1 MVINSK
7 QIKINFLIPNLNHK
21 IIKMSSPLQN
31 QSIPKV
37 ERAEIYLQSQK
48 EFKQNRN
55 RFKVFSDP
63 ILQQN
68 NKYTKNPKP
77 MAETKSYYSNL
88 EEKEERPRKKVIPQK
103 NELVITDNYSN
114 FPPENPEKKH
124 KKFLTDQY
132 EQRIHLKR
140 PNSKKYISCKARED
154 TIGNI
159 FTGEAEITKE
169 RPHVRRSNNMG
180 KPSEEYIRMVEK
192 RTNLPHHRGIPN
204 SVQKENTFN
213 NIFSS
218 QGENE
223 RPHKK
228 KVQQM
233 KGQIGS
239 LLAYDNTPKG
249 YDNVAS
255 KPNQIK
261 YDYLVNLI
269 KENKQNRIANK

>member
-1 MVINSK
+1 
-7 QIKINFLIPNLNHK
+7 
-21 IIKMSSPLQN
+21 MSSSIQN

-55 RFKVFSDP
+55 KFKVFSDP

-68 NKYTKNPKP
+68 KKYTKTPKP

-88 EEKEERPRKKVIPQK
+88 EEKEERLRKKAIPQK
-103 NELVITDNYSN
+103 NELVITDDYSN
-114 FPPENPEKKH
+114 LPPENPEKMH

-132 EQRIHLKR
+132 EQRIHSKR
-140 PNSKKYISCKARED
+140 PNSKKYITCKARED

-169 RPHVRRSNNMG
+169 RPHIRRSDNNG
-180 KPSEEYIRMVEK
+180 KPSEEYTRMVEK
-192 RTNLPHHRGIPN
+192 RINLPHHRAIPKG
-204 SVQKENTFN
+204 VQKENTFN
-213 NIFSS
+213 NLFVS

-223 RPHKK
+223 RAHKK
-228 KVQQM
+228 NVQHL
-233 KGQIGS
+233 KSQIGS

-249 YDNVAS
+249 YEYVAS

-269 KENKQNRIANK
+269 KENKQDRVVNK